1 MVPRNLYLTSL
12 RDSVMLPSAAAAST
26 FPLPLPSL
34 QLPRMRTHR
43 PPTDHCLSSHRPH
56 LTPPTQT
63 SLTRHSPTNLVP
75 LPLSHFI
82 SLFQRGRRASW
93 SAAAP
98 PPTTPSSKLYPISST
113 RPSSPRYVRLLCHV
127 SNGKRSPGG
136 FYWICLR
143 GRTWSTKG
151 GINGQV
157 RTKH

>member
-1 MVPRNLYLTSL
+1 MPRNLYLNSL
-12 RDSVMLPSAAAAST
+12 RDSVVLPSAAAAST
-26 FPLPLPSL
+26 FPLPSL
-34 QLPRMRTHR
+34 QLPRMRTRR

-63 SLTRHSPTNLVP
+63 SLAIRQPTWSLS
-75 LPLSHFI
+75 LSHFI

-143 GRTWSTKG
+143 GRTWSKG

>member
-1 MVPRNLYLTSL
+1 MPRNLYLNSL
-12 RDSVMLPSAAAAST
+12 RDSVVLPSAAAAST
-26 FPLPLPSL
+26 FPLPFLPSNC
-34 QLPRMRTHR
+34 QECEPTDRR
-43 PPTDHCLSSHRPH
+43 PTDHCLSSHRPH

-63 SLTRHSPTNLVP
+63 SLAIRQPTWSLS

-113 RPSSPRYVRLLCHV
+113 HPSSPRYVRLLCHV

-143 GRTWSTKG
+143 GRTWSKG